1 MMNETDEEVTFLN
14 YEQCPECR
22 TNHRDNAGDNLARYS
37 DGHGYCF
44 SCQYFEK
51 SEEELKTEYW
61 GCIAL
66 TIFFRFL

>member
-1 MMNETDEEVTFLN
+1 MNETNEEATFLN

-44 SCQYFEK
+44 SCEYYEK
-51 SEEELKTEYW
+51 SEDEVDNEFQKNTNYPK
-61 GCIAL
+61 GY
-66 TIFFRFL
+66 FLN